1 MISSH
6 NSWKNQNGYIA
17 NQSGNLI
24 FNTGETRKSIKI
36 DITDDAEYKPEETF
50 ELELLEAKGGAIG
63 EVNKAKITVEDND
76 GKKLNSN

>member
-36 DITDDAEYKPEETF
+36 DITDDSKYKSEDTF
-50 ELELLEAKGGAIG
+50 ELELF
-63 EVNKAKITVEDND
+63 
-76 GKKLNSN
+76 